1 MASAPLDD
9 PIRAAGAVVWRPGSD
24 GPGPGASSGPRIALV
39 HRPKYDDWSFPK
51 GKREPGEHVLLTATR
66 EVAEEAAVRV
76 VLGRRLK
83 PSEYEVDGRP
93 KMVSYW
99 AARCVEA
106 FDFVPNHE
114 VDDLAW
120 IDLPHVAER
129 LSYDRD
135 RILIEEFAA
144 GPLSTI
150 PLILLRHAQAGTRS
164 QDGLF
169 TDLARPLD
177 SHGTQDAQLLAELL
191 VSYGPCRVIT
201 SAAERCIATVRPYA
215 EAVGMPVELEPD
227 FTATGEDPDLGTAY
241 LPAARR
247 AVALAAQRQPTLI
260 CAHREN
266 LPVIINAARTE
277 LGADLGAKRGA
288 GFGAECGADLG
299 ADLGA
304 GENALA
310 EQSLGKGSFVV
321 LQSADGVLVSSER
334 HDLTDLG
341 TAKRGAAR
349 VGRWVISA
357 LASRSGRAIIAEAD
371 VTKSDV
377 GRGER
382 CPERYDRAAP
392 IRSNPAVRSIR
403 EFIAA
408 LDGPEPMNSGIHRVS
423 AVLGHDG
430 CGNSYPIS
438 RMDCHIH
445 RRGWAGRQDGLPYP
459 PHGRAVRVRVGQP
472 GNVVAMR

>member
-1 MASAPLDD
+1 
-9 PIRAAGAVVWRPGSD
+9 
-24 GPGPGASSGPRIALV
+24 V

-51 GKREPGEHVLLTATR
+51 GKSELGEHVLLTATR

-76 VLGRRLK
+76 VLGRRLN

-93 KMVSYW
+93 KLVSYW

-164 QDGLF
+164 QDGLT

-215 EAVGMPVELEPD
+215 EAVGMPVETEPD
-227 FTATGEDPDLGTAY
+227 FTTAGQDEDDVGAAY

-247 AVALAAQRQPTLI
+247 AVALVAQRQPMLI

-266 LPVIINAARTE
+266 LPVILDAARTE
-277 LGADLGAKRGA
+277 LN
-288 GFGAECGADLG
+288 
-299 ADLGA
+299 A
-304 GENALA
+304 GEDGRA
-310 EQSLGKGSFVV
+310 EPPIGKGSFVV
-321 LQSADGVLVSSER
+321 LQSADGVLVSSEH
-334 HDLTDLG
+334 HDLTDL
-341 TAKRGAAR
+341 AR
-349 VGRWVISA
+349 
-357 LASRSGRAIIAEAD
+357 RS
-371 VTKSDV
+371 
-377 GRGER
+377 
-382 CPERYDRAAP
+382 AAP
-392 IRSNPAVRSIR
+392 
-403 EFIAA
+403 
-408 LDGPEPMNSGIHRVS
+408 SGVS
-423 AVLGHDG
+423 ARGMVSLAG
-430 CGNSYPIS
+430 CE
-438 RMDCHIH
+438 
-445 RRGWAGRQDGLPYP
+445 GR
-459 PHGRAVRVRVGQP
+459 
-472 GNVVAMR
+472 